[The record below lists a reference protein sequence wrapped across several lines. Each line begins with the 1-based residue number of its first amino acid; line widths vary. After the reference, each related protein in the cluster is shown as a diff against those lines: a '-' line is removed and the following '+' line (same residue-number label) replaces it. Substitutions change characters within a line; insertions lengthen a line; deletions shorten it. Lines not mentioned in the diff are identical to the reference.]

1 MTVALLAL
9 AVAVAAA
16 PANAALGPSLPRVK
30 AALVARHGEAQR
42 ARAERGVD
50 QMAASWR
57 PTDGDARAFAAFTEA
72 SFVSDPAALDA
83 TFARFEEALEQLDG
97 HFLEVNRFLARHA
110 VLELGPM
117 VPVDPIL
124 AAVDAGAHLTDD
136 LFDSKLA
143 FAALL
148 NFPLTTLAERLEKGE
163 RWTRREWA
171 EARLLGRRGALGGAS
186 DGGLSQRTP
195 AAVRQAIA
203 RAYAGSQAYVADY
216 NLYLHHV
223 LSEKGER
230 LFPKGLR
237 LLSHWNLRDEIK
249 ASYALPD
256 GLARQR
262 VIAKAMERIVTQAIP
277 RAAVNDPRADWNPFT
292 NIVRPAPADA
302 IEGGAKPLARVD
314 PSREPDTR
322 YAWLLANF
330 EALRAADPFSPA
342 APTFIARKFE
352 VDREMSEARV
362 AALLESVVA
371 SPLVPR
377 VARVIERRLG
387 RPLEPHDVWYAGFR
401 PLARHSEADLDAM
414 TRARYPTAEAY
425 AADVPRMLEALG
437 FPPEK
442 ARFLAGHIAVEPAR
456 GSGHALQAARR
467 GDDPH
472 LRTRVGAQGMDYKGY
487 NIAVHEMGHCVEQ
500 VFSLYEVD
508 HTLLSG
514 VPNNAFTEALAMVL
528 QARDLELL
536 GLGKPDAE
544 AERLLALDDFWATYE
559 IAGVGLVDIGVWH
572 WLYQNPKATPAA
584 LRQAVVRIA
593 RDVWNRHYAPVLG
606 GRDTPLLAVYS
617 HMIEEPLYLPDYPL
631 GHLIAAQI
639 EEQVRKAGVLGPEF
653 ERMARFGS
661 VAPDLWMRNAVGEPV
676 SEGAL
681 LRAAEA
687 ALAREP

>member
-1 MTVALLAL
+1 MTAALLAL
-9 AVAVAAA
+9 ATLAA
-16 PANAALGPSLPRVK
+16 PANPALAQALPRVK

-57 PTDGDARAFAAFTEA
+57 ASDGDARAFAALAES

-97 HFLEVNRFLARHA
+97 HFLEANRFLARHA
-110 VLELGPM
+110 VLELGPT
-117 VPVDPIL
+117 VPVDPIF
-124 AAVDAGAHLTDD
+124 ATVDTAAHLTDD

-163 RWTRREWA
+163 RWTRRDWA
-171 EARLLGRRGALGGAS
+171 EARLLGRRGALGGTS
-186 DGGLSQRTP
+186 DGGLSQRVP
-195 AAVRQAIA
+195 ARVKQAIA

-216 NLYLHHV
+216 NLYMHHV
-223 LSEKGER
+223 LSEGGER

-277 RAAVNDPRADWNPFT
+277 RAAVNDPRVDWNPFT
-292 NIVRPAPADA
+292 NLVRPAPADA
-302 IEGGAKPLARVD
+302 IEGAARPLARVD
-314 PSREPDTR
+314 ASREPDTR

-330 EALRAADPFSPA
+330 DAGRAADPFSPT
-342 APTFIARKFE
+342 APTFIQRKFE
-352 VDREMSEARV
+352 IDREMPEARV
-362 AALLESVVA
+362 VALLEAVA
-371 SPLVPR
+371 GSPLVPR

-401 PLARHSEADLDAM
+401 PRARRTEADLDAM

-425 AADVPRMLEALG
+425 ARDMPRLLEAMG

-442 ARFLAGHIAVEPAR
+442 ARFVAEHIVVEPAR

-472 LRTRVGAQGMDYKGY
+472 LRTRVGAEGMDFKGY

-514 VPNNAFTEALAMVL
+514 VPNSAFTEALAMVM
-528 QARDLELL
+528 QSRDLELL

-559 IAGVGLVDIGVWH
+559 IAGVALVDIGVWH

-584 LRQAVVRIA
+584 VRQAVVRIA
-593 RDVWNRHYAPVLG
+593 RDVWSRYYAPILG
-606 GRDTPLLAVYS
+606 GRDTSLLAIYS

-631 GHLIAAQI
+631 GHVIGAQI
-639 EEQVRKAGVLGPEF
+639 EEQVRKAGALGPEF
-653 ERMARFGS
+653 ERMARYGS
-661 VAPDLWMRNAVGEPV
+661 VAPDLWMRNATGGPV
-676 SEGAL
+676 SSAAL

-687 ALAREP
+687 ALAEEP

>member
-1 MTVALLAL
+1 MTAALLAL
-9 AVAVAAA
+9 ALSATASNTALA
-16 PANAALGPSLPRVK
+16 PALPRVK

-42 ARAERGVD
+42 LRVERGVD

-57 PTDGDARAFAAFTEA
+57 ASDGDARAFAAFAEA
-72 SFVSDPAALDA
+72 SFVSDPAALDV

-110 VLELGPM
+110 VLEIGPT
-117 VPVDPIL
+117 VPVDPL
-124 AAVDAGAHLTDD
+124 FAAVDAGAHLTDD

-148 NFPLTTLAERLEKGE
+148 NFPLTTLAEREEKGA
-163 RWTRREWA
+163 RWTRRDWA

-186 DGGLSQRTP
+186 DGGLSQRVP
-195 AAVRQAIA
+195 APVKQAVA
-203 RAYAGSQAYVADY
+203 RAYAGAQAYVADY
-216 NLYLHHV
+216 NLYMHHV
-223 LSEKGER
+223 LSEGGER

-249 ASYALPD
+249 ASYALPG

-292 NIVRPAPADA
+292 NLVRPAPADA

-330 EALRAADPFSPA
+330 EAVRAADPFSPT

-352 VDREMSEARV
+352 IDREMPEARV
-362 AALLESVVA
+362 VALLEAVVG

-377 VARVIERRLG
+377 VAQVVARRLG

-401 PLARHSEADLDAM
+401 PRARHAEADLDAM

-425 AADVPRMLEALG
+425 AKDVPRLLEALG

-442 ARFLAGHIAVEPAR
+442 ARFVAGHIVVEPAR

-472 LRTRVGAQGMDYKGY
+472 LRTRVGAEGMDYKGF

-514 VPNNAFTEALAMVL
+514 VPNNAFTEALAFVF

-536 GLGKPDAE
+536 GLGRPDAE

-559 IAGVGLVDIGVWH
+559 IAGVALVDIGLWH

-584 LRQAVVRIA
+584 LRQAVARLA
-593 RDVWNRHYAPVLG
+593 RDVWNRYYAPVLG
-606 GRDTPLLAVYS
+606 GRDVPLLAIYS

-639 EEQVRKAGVLGPEF
+639 EEQVRKAGALGPEF
-653 ERMARFGS
+653 ERMARHGS
-661 VAPDLWMRNAVGEPV
+661 VAPDLWMQNAVSEPV
-676 SEGAL
+676 SAGAL

-687 ALAREP
+687 ALAKEP

>member
-9 AVAVAAA
+9 ALAAA
-16 PANAALGPSLPRVK
+16 PANAALGPTLPRVK

-57 PTDGDARAFAAFTEA
+57 ASDGDARAFAAFAEA
-72 SFVSDPAALDA
+72 NFVSDPAALDA

-110 VLELGPM
+110 VLELGPTL
-117 VPVDPIL
+117 PVDPIL
-124 AAVDAGAHLTDD
+124 AGVDAGAHLTDD

-195 AAVRQAIA
+195 ATVKQAIA

-216 NLYLHHV
+216 NLHMHHV
-223 LSEKGER
+223 LGEGGER

-249 ASYALPD
+249 ASYALPG

-277 RAAVNDPRADWNPFT
+277 RAAVNDPRVDWNPFT
-292 NIVRPAPADA
+292 NVVRPAPAGE
-302 IEGGAKPLARVD
+302 IEGGEKPLARLD

-330 EALRAADPFSPA
+330 EAVRTADAFCPT

-352 VDREMSEARV
+352 IDREMPEARV
-362 AALLESVVA
+362 VALLESVVG

-377 VARVIERRLG
+377 VAQVIAKRLG

-401 PLARHSEADLDAM
+401 PRSRHAEADLDAM

-425 AADVPRMLEALG
+425 AKDVPRLLEALG

-442 ARFLAGHIAVEPAR
+442 ARFVAGHIVVEPAR

-472 LRTRVGAQGMDYKGY
+472 LRTRVGAEGMDYKGY

-514 VPNNAFTEALAMVL
+514 VPNSAFTEALAMVL

-544 AERLLALDDFWATYE
+544 AERLLSLDDFWATYE
-559 IAGVGLVDIGVWH
+559 IAGVALVDIGVWH

-593 RDVWNRHYAPVLG
+593 REVWNRYYAPVLG
-606 GRDTPLLAVYS
+606 ARDVLLLAIYS

-639 EEQVRKAGVLGPEF
+639 EEQVRKAGALGPEF
-653 ERMARFGS
+653 ERMARYGS
-661 VAPDLWMRNAVGEPV
+661 VAPDLWMENATGEPV
-676 SEGAL
+676 SAGAL

-687 ALAREP
+687 ALAKEP